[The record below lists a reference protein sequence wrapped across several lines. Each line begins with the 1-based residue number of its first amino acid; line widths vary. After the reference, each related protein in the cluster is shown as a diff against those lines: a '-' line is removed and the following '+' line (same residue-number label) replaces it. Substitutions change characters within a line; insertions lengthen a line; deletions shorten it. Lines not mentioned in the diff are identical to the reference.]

1 MEKIVYN
8 IINSKRNKWI
18 VTLIV
23 LFSMGAAIMMI
34 PTKLVLARM
43 LPGKSANTMSIYV
56 DTATNASIQE
66 TQSVTTCIV
75 NYLKQEKEI
84 TDMEVYLGQGAPLD
98 YAGLVKGSALK
109 RMKNQA
115 EIVLNFTNKNDRDE
129 PTYMMAHRLR
139 PLIQSECGD
148 IAPHTSIKFIEMPAG
163 PPTLATIVVEL
174 YNENES
180 TLRKMSAK
188 VAKILEDTEGLVDVD
203 VMQDDIYTKY
213 NLVPDKEKI
222 ILSGLNVEQVNQIIY
237 LAFKGMPIAE
247 KNTKN
252 QQDQIPIFLRLD
264 DETRVVEEDT
274 ETSLLNKL
282 FSLELMN
289 DKGMMVPISEVV
301 EVKSADSS
309 PTIFRKN
316 LKNMVTITAE
326 CDMVSQVYPL
336 LEARE
341 KMLEVLKD
349 EYTLS
354 KVPGINTYMFDLI
367 AVDKETGDEILIRWD
382 GEMKVSLDT
391 FRDLGGAFIA
401 ALVLMFL
408 LMVVYYKSFALSGI
422 VLVGSF
428 LSIIGV
434 IVGHWITDKIS
445 LYAADTHFFL
455 TATSLIGFISLMGIS
470 ARSSLLLIDFSK
482 SLIAHEG
489 LEKKR
494 AIAVA
499 TATRAKPIMLTA
511 IAIILGSLLLATDP
525 IFGGLGIALIFG
537 SIAATLVSLYFIPVL
552 MDNAKALMPDDHEF
566 EDQERSS
573 TWCILTDNIK
583 SLFPRKKEAKK
594 EAKHHTH
601 HEDTLLYEGYECEE
615 DDRTTWC
622 KLIDNVKSYFPE
634 KKVVKDDEKNI
645 VQTED
650 NVKYKEDKSRE
661 DNKVTWYTIFI
672 DKIKSFFPEKYEPKP
687 NEKSRVT
694 LSSMMDKIKSL
705 LNLKTEDAIDHEYE
719 KAKAERDF
727 INLHNMGNKQ
737 FQKKDLDR
745 AIEAY
750 EKALK
755 IKEDKGTSFKLEL
768 AKIQKEKE
776 EKKQAE
782 KDDNKDQDKQKKDE
796 KKKKDGDED
805 KLGSKKEKKS
815 KKKKGDKE

>member
-1 MEKIVYN
+1 MKDIVYK

-18 VTLIV
+18 ITLIV
-23 LFSMGAAIMMI
+23 LISMGAAVMMI

-43 LPGKSANTMSIYV
+43 LPGKSANTMTIYV
-56 DTATNASIQE
+56 DTATNASSQE

-75 NYLKQEKEI
+75 NYLKQEREI

-109 RMKNQA
+109 RLKNQA

-129 PTYMMAHRLR
+129 ATYMMAHRLR
-139 PLIQSECGD
+139 PHIEKECGD
-148 IAPHTSIKFIEMPAG
+148 IVPHTSIKFTEMPAG

-174 YNENES
+174 YNPDANA
-180 TLRKMSAK
+180 LRKMAAQ
-188 VAKILEDTEGLVDVD
+188 VANILEDTEGLVDVD

-252 QQDQIPIFLRLD
+252 QQDQIPIFLRLNE
-264 DETRVVEEDT
+264 ETRVVEADT
-274 ETSLLNKL
+274 ESSLLSKL
-282 FSLELMN
+282 VSLELMN

-301 EVKSADSS
+301 KIKSAESS

-341 KMLEVLKD
+341 KMLEVLKTD
-349 EYTLS
+349 YNMS

-367 AVDKETGDEILIRWD
+367 AVDKKTGDEILIRWD

-422 VLVGSF
+422 VLIGSF

-434 IVGHWITDKIS
+434 IVGHWVTDKIS

-482 SLIAHEG
+482 SLIADEG
-489 LEKKR
+489 MEKKE

-537 SIAATLVSLYFIPVL
+537 SIAATLVSLFFIPVL
-552 MDNAKALMPDDHEF
+552 MDNARALMPDEHQFD
-566 EDQERSS
+566 DGERKG
-573 TWCILTDNIK
+573 TWCILTDNLK
-583 SLFPRKKEAKK
+583 SLFPGKKEKK
-594 EAKHHTH
+594 REHTA

-615 DDRTTWC
+615 TDRTTWC
-622 KLIDNVKSYFPE
+622 TLIDNIKSFFPDKKEVKDDEENLVQTKDTLHYEEAKRKEEENNVKWRTTLIDNVKSFLT
-634 KKVVKDDEKNI
+634 KKSETKADDKNKM
-645 VQTED
+645 TL
-650 NVKYKEDKSRE
+650 S
-661 DNKVTWYTIFI
+661 TMI
-672 DKIKSFFPEKYEPKP
+672 DKVKSF
-687 NEKSRVT
+687 
-694 LSSMMDKIKSL
+694 
-705 LNLKTEDAIDHEYE
+705 LNVKTEDEVDNAYE

-737 FQKKDLDR
+737 FQKRDLDK
-745 AIEAY
+745 AIESY

-768 AKIQKEKE
+768 AKVQKEKE
-776 EKKQAE
+776 DKKKQAE
-782 KDDNKDQDKQKKDE
+782 KDDKKDQDKTEEDKPKKDE
-796 KKKKDGDED
+796 NKDTLD
-805 KLGSKKEKKS
+805 SKKEKKS
-815 KKKKGDKE
+815 KKKKDDKEE

>member
-1 MEKIVYN
+1 MEKIVYK

-23 LFSMGAAIMMI
+23 LFSMGAAVMMI

-56 DTATNASIQE
+56 DTATNASIME

-109 RMKNQA
+109 RLKNQA

-139 PLIQSECGD
+139 PLIKNECGN
-148 IAPHTSIKFIEMPAG
+148 IVPHTSIKFTEMPAG
-163 PPTLATIVVEL
+163 PPTLATVVVEL
-174 YNENES
+174 YNQDS
-180 TLRKMSAK
+180 SALRKMSSK

-252 QQDQIPIFLRLD
+252 QQDQIPIFLRLN

-274 ETSLLNKL
+274 EASLLNKL

-289 DKGMMVPISEVV
+289 NKGMMVPISEVV
-301 EVKSADSS
+301 EIKSADSS

-316 LKNMVTITAE
+316 LKNLVTITAE

-349 EYTLS
+349 EYTMS

-367 AVDKETGDEILIRWD
+367 AVDKETGDEVLIRWD

-422 VLVGSF
+422 VLIGSF

-434 IVGHWITDKIS
+434 IVGHWVTDKIS
-445 LYAADTHFFL
+445 LYATDTHFFL

-489 LEKKR
+489 MEKKR

-566 EDQERSS
+566 EDEGRRG

-583 SLFPRKKEAKK
+583 SLFPGKKETKGDDK
-594 EAKHHTH
+594 NQTH

-615 DDRTTWC
+615 DSRTTWC
-622 KLIDNVKSYFPE
+622 TLIDNVKSFFPTKRE
-634 KKVVKDDEKNI
+634 KKNDEKKLT
-645 VQTED
+645 QEED
-650 NVKYKEDKSRE
+650 ALQYEEDERKEE
-661 DNKVTWYTIFI
+661 NKVRWSTRLTDNIKLFSPLKIETKVYNKNKIVLSNMI
-672 DKIKSFFPEKYEPKP
+672 DKVKAF
-687 NEKSRVT
+687 
-694 LSSMMDKIKSL
+694 
-705 LNLKTEDAIDHEYE
+705 LNLKTEDEIDHAYE

-737 FQKKDLDR
+737 FQKKDLDK
-745 AIEAY
+745 AIESY
-750 EKALK
+750 EEALK
-755 IKEDKGTSFKLEL
+755 IKDDAETKSNLEL
-768 AKIQKEKE
+768 AKKQKTKA
-776 EKKQAE
+776 EKKQE
-782 KDDNKDQDKQKKDE
+782 QKDQDKPKKDE
-796 KKKKDGDED
+796 TKD
-805 KLGSKKEKKS
+805 KLDSKKEKKS